1 MSDDLQEVIVIDDDS
16 PTGRCKGGPTTG
28 TSFGQQSRRKRSR
41 AEENVEEV
49 QPEVATPENSQASK
63 SMERPCP
70 NGVPWKGKR
79 GPKRLTLEL
88 TYMMEQTIQKTTP
101 IYDLQLVSDSLFQW
115 QFKLKDFDDSTPAGR
130 DLNSDLSILKQRYDQ
145 DHILMEARFPSDYP
159 NKPFSLRV
167 ISPRM
172 VWYTGHVTA
181 GGSVCIEA
189 LTLSRSKG
197 AWQPDFSF
205 EGIMNTVC
213 MNMLDEERV
222 KIETATGPGGM
233 SGPLRIDLQ
242 HMYNHRVMMPYSLS
256 EAEAAFRRMEAHHR
270 REGW

>member
-16 PTGRCKGGPTTG
+16 PTGRCK
-28 TSFGQQSRRKRSR
+28 
-41 AEENVEEV
+41 E
-49 QPEVATPENSQASK
+49 
-63 SMERPCP
+63 
-70 NGVPWKGKR
+70 
-79 GPKRLTLEL
+79 
-88 TYMMEQTIQKTTP
+88 TTP

-172 VWYTGHVTA
+172 AASMYSGWVPFGCPRTSVELSPAAAVEGLFCQLPQALRREAVWYTGHVTA

-242 HMYNHRVMMPYSLS
+242 HM
-256 EAEAAFRRMEAHHR
+256 
-270 REGW
+270 